1 LAQWQVIG
9 AAGFETEWIRSEA
22 AKKKGTELG
31 TNDSGT
37 SFPSNQWALI
47 LGGSSG
53 FGLATAKRLARGGL
67 NILIVHRDRRGAMK
81 DIQPHF
87 DELAAMDVGFHTW
100 NADAISPDKRSE
112 TIDALAQ
119 AIGPEG
125 RVRVLLHSIAFG
137 NLKLIAPEKTEAR
150 TAGPNLASRLGVD
163 SAKLTEIADEL
174 FEEGE
179 DGLHPLTSA
188 PVYPDS
194 SYLDEEDF
202 SRTILSM
209 GTSLLGWTQEL
220 FSRNLFAQDARIFGL
235 TSEGN
240 EVAWKGYAAVSA
252 AKVSLEALARSIAV
266 EFGPHGIRCNVIQ
279 AGVTNTPALR
289 AIPGSNQLKSQ
300 ARLRNPG
307 GRLTRPEDVAGV
319 IYLLSQDEAS
329 WINGEVIRVDGGEH
343 ISGATK

>member
-1 LAQWQVIG
+1 MLV
-9 AAGFETEWIRSEA
+9 
-22 AKKKGTELG
+22 GTKE
-31 TNDSGT
+31 SGS
-37 SFPSNQWALI
+37 SFASNEWALI

-53 FGLATAKRLARGGL
+53 FGLATAKRLARAGL
-67 NILIVHRDRRGAMK
+67 NILVVHRDRRGAMK

-87 DELAAMDVGFHTW
+87 DELAAIGTGLHIW
-100 NADAISPDKRSE
+100 NADAISPDKRTE
-112 TIDALAQ
+112 TIDAIAE
-119 AIGPEG
+119 AIGSEG
-125 RVRVLLHSIAFG
+125 KIRVLLHSIAFG
-137 NLKLIAPEKTEAR
+137 NLKLIAPQNTEAR
-150 TAGPNLASRLGVD
+150 TAGPNLANRLGVD
-163 SAKLTEIADEL
+163 AAKLTEIADEL

-179 DGLHPLTSA
+179 DGLHALTSA

-194 SYLDEEDF
+194 SYLDEDDF
-202 SRTILSM
+202 ARTILSM

-220 FSRNLFAQDARIFGL
+220 FSRGLFADDTRIFGL

-240 EVAWKGYAAVSA
+240 EVAWRGYAAVSA

-266 EFGPHGIRCNVIQ
+266 EFGPYGIRCNVIQ

-307 GRLTRPEDVAGV
+307 NRLTTPEDVAGV

-343 ISGATK
+343 ISGATR

>member
-1 LAQWQVIG
+1 MAGRQLAMRDTREGMQV
-9 AAGFETEWIRSEA
+9 
-22 AKKKGTELG
+22 GTME
-31 TNDSGT
+31 SGS
-37 SFPSNQWALI
+37 SFPSNEWALI

-67 NILIVHRDRRGAMK
+67 NILVVHRDRRGAMK

-87 DELAAMDVGFHTW
+87 DELAGIGQGLHIW

-112 TIDALAQ
+112 TIEEIIQ
-119 AIGPEG
+119 AIGPDG
-125 RVRVLLHSIAFG
+125 KIRVLLHSIAFG
-137 NLKLIAPEKTEAR
+137 NLKLIAPQKTEAR
-150 TAGPNLASRLGVD
+150 TAGPNLAKRLGVD
-163 SAKLTEIADEL
+163 AAKLTEIADEL

-188 PVYPDS
+188 PFYPDS
-194 SYLDEEDF
+194 SYLDEDDF
-202 SRTILSM
+202 ARTILSM

-220 FSRNLFAQDARIFGL
+220 FSKGLFADDTRIFGL

-240 EVAWKGYAAVSA
+240 EVAWRGYAAVSA

-266 EFGPHGIRCNVIQ
+266 EFGPYGIRCNVIQ

-289 AIPGSNQLKSQ
+289 AIPGSDQLKSQ

-307 GRLTRPEDVAGV
+307 NRLTRPEDVAGV

-343 ISGATK
+343 ISGATR

>member
-1 LAQWQVIG
+1 VST
-9 AAGFETEWIRSEA
+9 TE
-22 AKKKGTELG
+22 
-31 TNDSGT
+31 SG
-37 SFPSNQWALI
+37 SFPKNEWALI

-53 FGLATAKRLARGGL
+53 FGLATAKRLARAGL

-87 DELAAMDVGFHTW
+87 DELAKIGPGFHTW
-100 NADAISPDKRSE
+100 NVDAIAPDKRLE
-112 TIDALAQ
+112 TIEEIADS
-119 AIGPEG
+119 IGPDG
-125 RVRVLLHSIAFG
+125 KIRVLLHSIAFG
-137 NLKLIAPEKTEAR
+137 NLKLIAPQNTEAR
-150 TAGPNLASRLGVD
+150 TAGPNLAARLGVE

-174 FEEGE
+174 FEAGE

-194 SYLDEEDF
+194 SYLDEDDF
-202 SRTILSM
+202 ARTILSM
-209 GTSLLGWTQEL
+209 GTSLLGWTQEI
-220 FSRNLFAQDARIFGL
+220 FKKGLFAPDTRIFGL

-240 EVAWKGYAAVSA
+240 EVAWRGYAAVSA

-266 EFGPHGIRCNVIQ
+266 EFGPFGIRCNVIQ

-289 AIPGSNQLKSQ
+289 AIPGSDQLKSQ

-307 GRLTRPEDVAGV
+307 GRLTTPEDVAGV
-319 IYLLSQDEAS
+319 IYLLSQSEAS

-343 ISGATK
+343 ISGATR

>member
-1 LAQWQVIG
+1 
-9 AAGFETEWIRSEA
+9 
-22 AKKKGTELG
+22 LG
-31 TNDSGT
+31 KSDSGAG
-37 SFPSNQWALI
+37 FPSNQWALM

-67 NILIVHRDRRGAMK
+67 NVLIVHRDRRGAMK
-81 DIQPHF
+81 EIQPHF
-87 DELAAMDVGFHTW
+87 DELAEIGVGFHTW

-112 TIDALAQ
+112 TIEEIAKAV
-119 AIGPEG
+119 GPDG
-125 RVRVLLHSIAFG
+125 RIRVLLHSIAFG
-137 NLKLIAPEKTEAR
+137 NLKLIAPEKVGAR
-150 TAGPNLASRLGVD
+150 TAGPNLAEKLGVD
-163 SAKLTEIADEL
+163 KAKLTEIADEL
-174 FEEGE
+174 FEAGE
-179 DGLHPLTSA
+179 DGLHSLTSQ
-188 PVYPDS
+188 PSYPDS

-202 SRTILSM
+202 GRTILSM

-220 FSRNLFAQDARIFGL
+220 FQRGLFAEDARIFGL

-289 AIPGSNQLKSQ
+289 AIPGSDQLKAQ

-307 GRLTRPEDVAGV
+307 GRLTTPEDVAGV

-343 ISGATK
+343 ISGSTK

>member
-1 LAQWQVIG
+1 MG
-9 AAGFETEWIRSEA
+9 T
-22 AKKKGTELG
+22 KKSDAT
-31 TNDSGT
+31 
-37 SFPSNQWALI
+37 FPSDEWALI

-53 FGLATAKRLARGGL
+53 FGLATGKRLARAGL
-67 NILIVHRDRRGAMK
+67 NVLIVHRDRRGAMS

-87 DELAAMDVGFHTW
+87 DELAALGTGFHTW
-100 NADAISPDKRSE
+100 NVDAISAEKRTE
-112 TIDALAQ
+112 TIGEIAEK
-119 AIGPEG
+119 IGPKG
-125 RVRVLLHSIAFG
+125 RIRVLLHSIAFG
-137 NLKLIAPEKTEAR
+137 NLKLIAPEKTEPR
-150 TAGPNLASRLGVD
+150 TAGENLARRLGVD
-163 SAKLTEIADEL
+163 PAKLTEIANEL
-174 FEEGE
+174 FEAGE

-188 PVYPDS
+188 PEYPDS

-202 SRTILSM
+202 ARTILAM
-209 GTSLLGWTQEL
+209 GTSLLGWTQEI
-220 FSRNLFAQDARIFGL
+220 FKAGLFAEDTRIFGL

-289 AIPGSNQLKSQ
+289 AIPGSDQLKAQ

-307 GRLTRPEDVAGV
+307 GRLTTPEDVAGV
-319 IYLLSQDEAS
+319 IYLLSQDEAR

-343 ISGATK
+343 ISGATR

>member
-1 LAQWQVIG
+1 MS
-9 AAGFETEWIRSEA
+9 TNS
-22 AKKKGTELG
+22 AKTGG
-31 TNDSGT
+31 SDAN
-37 SFPSNQWALI
+37 FPSNEWALI

-81 DIQPHF
+81 AIQPHF
-87 DELAAMDVGFHTW
+87 DELAEIGTGLHIW
-100 NADAISPDKRSE
+100 NADAISPEKRSE
-112 TIDALAQ
+112 TLDAIAE

-137 NLKLIAPEKTEAR
+137 NLKLIAPEKTEPR
-150 TAGPNLASRLGVD
+150 TAGPNLAKRLGVD
-163 SAKLTEIADEL
+163 PAKLTEIADEL
-174 FEEGE
+174 FAEGE
-179 DGLHPLTSA
+179 DGLHTLTSA

-202 SRTILSM
+202 SRTILAM
-209 GTSLLGWTQEL
+209 GTSLLGWTQD
-220 FSRNLFAQDARIFGL
+220 LFARGLFAPDTRIFGL

-252 AKVSLEALARSIAV
+252 AKVSLEALSRSIAV

-289 AIPGSNQLKSQ
+289 AIPGSDQLKSQ

-307 GRLTRPEDVAGV
+307 CRLTTPEDVAGG

-343 ISGATK
+343 ISGATR